1 MRGGRL
7 FIVLALVLLIVL
19 VGAWFVVTRVLPA
32 LQPSTPTET
41 AIQVYYAGQPI
52 AKGMVISEDL
62 LLAQSPTDAS
72 LVEALF
78 TVDEKADLLGK
89 TALID
94 IAQGKAIF
102 KELVGE
108 ASPGSGTAISSGP
121 PWANVIGKGQTAIT
135 IPTSRLASVGFG
147 VADGAHVN
155 VIACML
161 VVDVDPSYQSALP
174 NYVSALVG
182 PAGVPPPV
190 MPGITV
196 GLNNSGVA
204 PQVSPFQGRTEV
216 ESAFQ
221 QGIYI
226 VASEPQRPR
235 PVCQMIMQNI
245 PVLKLG
251 NFPLNVES
259 VASNAATPTPQA
271 GGEQP
276 QTTST
281 PAPDIVTLVVS
292 PQEAVVLTYM
302 VYTNTPLYLTL
313 RNGGDDGRIGTES
326 ATLQFLLSQF
336 NITIPVKLAYSLT
349 PRVDVLSLPFL
360 PNDIVTVTPEQ

>member
-19 VGAWFVVTRVLPA
+19 VGAWFVVTRVLPS
-32 LQPSTPTET
+32 LGSPTPTAET
-41 AIQVYYAGQPI
+41 IQVYFAGQPI
-52 AKGMVISEDL
+52 AKGTVISEDL
-62 LLAQSPTDAS
+62 LQAQPAADAS
-72 LVEALF
+72 VAESMF
-78 TVDEKADLLGK
+78 KVGESGDLIGK

-94 IAQGKAIF
+94 IEQGKPIF
-102 KELVGE
+102 KGMVGDVTPTV
-108 ASPGSGTAISSGP
+108 AGDGP
-121 PWANVIGKGQTAIT
+121 PWANLIGASQTAIT
-135 IPTSRLASVGFG
+135 IPISRLASVGYG
-147 VADGAHVN
+147 VADGARVN

-174 NYVSALVG
+174 NYVGALVS
-182 PAGVPPPV
+182 PAGLPPSG
-190 MPGITV
+190 MPGITLTV
-196 GLNNSGVA
+196 GNVA
-204 PQVSPFQGRTEV
+204 PQVFPYQGRTEV

-245 PVLKLG
+245 QVLKLG
-251 NFPLNVES
+251 NFPLNPES
-259 VASNAATPTPQA
+259 VAANAATPTPQA
-271 GGEQP
+271 GEQAQP
-276 QTTST
+276 TST
-281 PAPDIVTLVVS
+281 VAPDIVTLVVS
-292 PQEAVVLTYM
+292 PQEAVTLTYM

-313 RNGGDDGRIGTES
+313 RNGVDDTRFETES
-326 ATLQFLLSQF
+326 ATLQFLLGQY

-360 PNDIVTVTPEQ
+360 PNDVLTVTPEQ

>member
-32 LQPSTPTET
+32 LQPSTQTET
-41 AIQVYYAGQPI
+41 AVQVYYAGQPI
-52 AKGMVISEDL
+52 AKGTVISEDL
-62 LLAQSPTDAS
+62 LLAQSATDAS
-72 LVEALF
+72 LVEAQF

-94 IAQGKAIF
+94 IAQGKVLF
-102 KELVGE
+102 RELVGD
-108 ASPGSGTAISSGP
+108 ASPESGPTISSGP

-174 NYVSALVG
+174 NHVSTLVG
-182 PAGVPPPV
+182 PGAKPAD

-196 GLNNSGVA
+196 TLNNAATGSPVA
-204 PQVSPFQGRTEV
+204 PFQGRTEV

-251 NFPLNVES
+251 NFPLNVAS

-281 PAPDIVTLVVS
+281 PAPDIVTLIVS

>member
-19 VGAWFVVTRVLPA
+19 VGAWFVVQRVLPM
-32 LQPSTPTET
+32 LQPTTPTET
-41 AIQVYYAGQPI
+41 VVQVYYAGQRI
-52 AKGMVISEDL
+52 AKGTPITEDL
-62 LLAQSPTDAS
+62 IQAQAATNAS
-72 LVEALF
+72 IAEAMF
-78 TVDEKADLLGK
+78 TVDEKGDLIGK

-94 IAQGKAIF
+94 IELGKPIF
-102 KELVGE
+102 KELVGDS
-108 ASPGSGTAISSGP
+108 APTVAAGGP
-121 PWANVIGKGQTAIT
+121 PWANLIGQSQTAIT
-135 IPTSRLASVGFG
+135 IPTSRLASVGYG

-161 VVDVDPSYQSALP
+161 AIDVDPSYQTSLP

-182 PAGVPPPV
+182 PAGVPPET

-204 PQVSPFQGRTEV
+204 PQVAPYQGRTEV

-226 VASEPQRPR
+226 SASEPQRPR
-235 PVCQMIMQNI
+235 PVCQMIMQNVQ
-245 PVLKLG
+245 VLKLG
-251 NFPLNVES
+251 NFPLNAQS
-259 VASNAATPTPQA
+259 VAANAATPTPQA
-271 GGEQP
+271 GNEPP
-276 QTTST
+276 QTAST

-313 RNGGDDGRIGTES
+313 RNGSDGARIDTES
-326 ATLQFLLSQF
+326 ATLQFLLSQY

-349 PRVDVLSLPFL
+349 PRVDLLSLPFL

>member
-19 VGAWFVVTRVLPA
+19 VGAWFVVSRVLPN
-32 LQPSTPTET
+32 LQPSTPTAT

-52 AKGMVISEDL
+52 AKGTTISEDL
-62 LLAQSPTDAS
+62 LQPQPVPNAS
-72 LVEALF
+72 AAESMYTLGEA
-78 TVDEKADLLGK
+78 ADLIGQ

-94 IAQGKAIF
+94 IELGKPIF
-102 KELVGE
+102 KGMVGDS
-108 ASPGSGTAISSGP
+108 APVAVGGP
-121 PWANVIGKGQTAIT
+121 AWANLIDPSKTAIT
-135 IPTSRLASVGFG
+135 IPTSRLASVGYG
-147 VADGAHVN
+147 VADGARVN

-161 VVDVDPSYQSALP
+161 VVDVDPSYQTILP
-174 NYVSALVG
+174 NHVGALVA
-182 PAGVPPPV
+182 PAGMPPSG
-190 MPGITV
+190 MPGITITV
-196 GLNNSGVA
+196 NNTA
-204 PQVSPFQGRTEV
+204 PQVAPYQGRTEV

-245 PVLKLG
+245 QVLKLG
-251 NFPLNVES
+251 NFPLNAAS
-259 VASNAATPTPQA
+259 VAANAATPTPQA
-271 GGEQP
+271 GEQVQP
-276 QTTST
+276 TST

-302 VYTNTPLYLTL
+302 GYTNTPLYLTL
-313 RNGGDDGRIGTES
+313 RNGNDGARFETES

-336 NITIPVKLAYSLT
+336 NITIPVKLAFSLT

-360 PNDIVTVTPEQ
+360 PNDVLTVTPEQ